1 MEEADDIAG
10 DGRNHLVNKPIALG
24 TNVTPRHRRFCYTA
38 INAFATV
45 CSLSGDPIGS
55 APPPPLLPAV
65 RSSANFIASGNA
77 NSRYLFKFSV
87 ASS

>member
-1 MEEADDIAG
+1 MEIEGDIAW
-10 DGRNHLVNKPIALG
+10 DGRNHLTNNPTAPG
-24 TNVTPRHRRFCYTA
+24 TNVTLRHLRFCYTA

-45 CSLSGDPIGS
+45 CSLSGDPVGS